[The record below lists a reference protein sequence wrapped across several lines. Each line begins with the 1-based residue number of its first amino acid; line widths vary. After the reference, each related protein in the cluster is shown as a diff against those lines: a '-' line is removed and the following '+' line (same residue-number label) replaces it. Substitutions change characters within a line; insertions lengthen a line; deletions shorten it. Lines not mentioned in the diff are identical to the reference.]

1 MRTFGFISL
10 AILSI
15 FVISACNKSETSG
28 SVAGSSAAS
37 GSQAGTSSSSSGSS
51 SASTSSSSSTTGS
64 SAGTTAPVPVGN
76 SKNKVMVSALTDASL
91 SPAQLD
97 YLVALQNKLTTG
109 WRPLA
114 SDHRY
119 SVSVS
124 FALTRPGLC
133 TDIQPL
139 TATGGQRAIER
150 TMDSVRSCSPFPAVP
165 AEFKET
171 PTLFRC
177 DFVYFPDK

>member
-10 AILSI
+10 AILSV

-28 SVAGSSAAS
+28 SGSNSSSVS
-37 GSQAGTSSSSSGSS
+37 GSQASSSSSSSGANSS
-51 SASTSSSSSTTGS
+51 SGSTSGS
-64 SAGTTAPVPVGN
+64 GAGTAAPVPVGN
-76 SKNKVMVSALTDASL
+76 SKNRVMVSALTDASL

-97 YLVALQNKLTTG
+97 YLVALQNKLITG

-165 AEFKET
+165 DEFKET
-171 PTLFRC
+171 PTSFRC